1 MDDFFSSLNNAG
13 RIEFMHK
20 RTKGDAA
27 TWIGSTV
34 TILQYG
40 FIKSNDGGDYAVFI
54 VKEDDDNFYLGHSV
68 LTDKLHM
75 IENAGRKDEIH
86 LHPVTFTTQVSKK
99 GPRKGKTYTMV
110 TSA

>member
-13 RIEFMHK
+13 GIEFMDK

-27 TWIGSTV
+27 TLIGRTV
-34 TILQYG
+34 TILDYG

-54 VKEDDDNFYLGHSV
+54 VKEDDDNFYFGNSV

-75 IENAGRKDEIH
+75 VDNAGRKDEIH

-110 TSA
+110 TFA